1 MKTITIILQV
11 EPREYKILNWNIMN
25 LFWSEGLNS
34 RNRFCTRAGNIYY
47 RKTSSGFGKKKYLKD
62 GHRIRA

>member
-25 LFWSEGLNS
+25 LFWSEGLKS
-34 RNRFCTRAGNIYY
+34 RNRFCTRAGNIYIID
-47 RKTSSGFGKKKYLKD
+47 KVQVLGKKYLKD